1 MKVER
6 ISAVTIKVSDMRS
19 SVRFY
24 RDVLGLGVICGGE
37 GSSFSSLCM
46 ADEKN
51 AILNL
56 EQGAPVNGWGRVIF
70 YVDDVDACWGYLKG
84 KGFEP
89 ERPRNAAW
97 GERYFHILD
106 PDGHELSF
114 ARLLE

>member
-24 RDVLGLGVICGGE
+24 RDVLGLRVIFGGE
-37 GSSFSSLCM
+37 EASFSSLCM
-46 ADEKN
+46 GDEMN

-56 EQGAPVNGWGRVIF
+56 EQGKPVSAGGRVIF
-70 YVDDVDACWGYLKG
+70 YVDDVDGCWAYLKE

-89 ERPRNAAW
+89 EKPQDAAW
-97 GERYFHILD
+97 GERYFHIHD
-106 PDGHELSF
+106 PDGHGLSF
-114 ARLLE
+114 ARPLE